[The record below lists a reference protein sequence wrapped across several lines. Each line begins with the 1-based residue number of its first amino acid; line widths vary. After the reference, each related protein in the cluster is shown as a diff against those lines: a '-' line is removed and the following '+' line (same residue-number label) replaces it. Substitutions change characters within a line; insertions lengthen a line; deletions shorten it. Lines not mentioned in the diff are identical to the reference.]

1 MPREI
6 FLNQKGNEL
15 MFGGKSEGEE
25 VVRGKH
31 SHVQQAGGQ
40 KTHGSTAFSLDFT
53 LWLMQLPPK
62 LR

>member
-31 SHVQQAGGQ
+31 SHVQQAGGT
-40 KTHGSTAFSLDFT
+40 KNTWKHCLLFGFHT
-53 LWLMQLPPK
+53 LAYADPS
-62 LR
+62 